1 MPPKSKEVKEEIRE
15 MLRAGPVS
23 SGEVATQLG
32 ITRQAAHYHLRRM
45 LEDGEI
51 IRLGPGHGRGT
62 KYVENA
68 VASFAVTLDA
78 AEEDE
83 VWSAQMVELE
93 PMRSLGR
100 RAHDIHQY
108 AFTEMLNN
116 AIEHS
121 EGTTAQV
128 RIREIADGLEVSVHD
143 DGIGAFTKIARET
156 GMPPDEVVGELSKGK
171 LTSDPSRHTG
181 EGIFFTSKAVARFVL
196 ESDGK
201 AYVVEGGLDEPDWA
215 IGPSR
220 VKRGTRVT
228 WDIPGDPPHPLNEV
242 FGRFA
247 PDDSFEFSRTAT
259 HVGLFSGSRSLIS
272 RSEARRLAKRLEGF
286 DVVTID
292 FSGIELVGQGFADEL
307 FRVWAWQHPD
317 ITLVPVNAG
326 PEVAQ
331 MIERVR
337 APNR

>member
-1 MPPKSKEVKEEIRE
+1 MGPEGKEVKEEIRAL
-15 MLRAGPVS
+15 LRGGPVS
-23 SGEVATQLG
+23 SGEIAAELG
-32 ITRQAAHYHLRRM
+32 ITRQAAHYHLRAM

-51 IRLGPGHGRGT
+51 ARLGPGHGRGT
-62 KYVENA
+62 KYV
-68 VASFAVTLDA
+68 VTSIASFGVPLEG

-83 VWSAQMVELE
+83 VWRERMAALD
-93 PMRSLGR
+93 PLRILID
-100 RAHDIHQY
+100 RARDIHQY

-121 EGTTAQV
+121 EGTSAEV
-128 RIREIADGLEVSVHD
+128 KIREIGHGLEVSIQD

-156 GMPPDEVVGELSKGK
+156 GLPPEEVVGELSKGK

-196 ESDGK
+196 ESDQR
-201 AYVVEGGLDEPDWA
+201 AYVVEGGLDDPDWA

-220 VKRGTRVT
+220 VQHGTRVT
-228 WDIPGDPPHPLNEV
+228 WDIPFDPPHPLNEV
-242 FGRFA
+242 FARFGPEDA
-247 PDDSFEFSRTAT
+247 FEFSRTAT
-259 HVGLFSGSRSLIS
+259 HVGLFKGSRSVIS

-292 FSGIELVGQGFADEL
+292 FSGIELIGQGFADEL
-307 FRVWAWQHPD
+307 FRVWASQHPD
-317 ITLVPVNAG
+317 VTLVPVNAA
-326 PEVAQ
+326 PEVTQ

-337 APNR
+337 PPSR